1 MQTDYHSCTREPYEN
16 WTVCAC
22 ASLMFLEAATTGVY
36 YELYISAKRH
46 YGPYGSNFPSNLGL
60 QICVDFEREAS
71 EEKKSAT
78 VEEKHLFSFLNI
90 IMPLFGSKR
99 DSSED
104 YDQQFHPGPTAG
116 NGQNGNTSRFA
127 RRSGSIGSHT
137 SGGSSDVHNDTG
149 SRRGSLLT
157 KFRSNNSLSNSP
169 NTNAFAHDPA
179 IKAARQKVTD
189 AEHAESDA
197 DRALEMA
204 RGAVREARQHVK
216 DLEAAAIQE

>member
-1 MQTDYHSCTREPYEN
+1 
-16 WTVCAC
+16 
-22 ASLMFLEAATTGVY
+22 
-36 YELYISAKRH
+36 
-46 YGPYGSNFPSNLGL
+46 
-60 QICVDFEREAS
+60 
-71 EEKKSAT
+71 
-78 VEEKHLFSFLNI
+78 
-90 IMPLFGSKR
+90 MPLFGSKR

-216 DLEAAAIQE
+216 DLEAAAIQDTEGLLEAQESTKSSKKASDDEIIGTEPGGGGFGWLAPSGNFVKFVTLPRILQGLVQGPKIMSL